1 MDQKLKKE
9 NGRQMSQYQ
18 VSRLLRDIARN
29 ADTARRCHTE
39 LASVLENYD
48 LDEKE
53 KNAVRDWSVRALYEM
68 GVNPLLL
75 LTSSMA
81 MGTDIR
87 AYVSA
92 LNEKR

>member
-1 MDQKLKKE
+1 
-9 NGRQMSQYQ
+9 MSQYQ

-29 ADTARRCHTE
+29 ADVASRCHTE

-53 KNAVRDWSVRALYEM
+53 KNAVKDWSVRALYEM
-68 GVNPLLL
+68 GINPLLL